1 MNFLRNNRVDVL
13 VLDYLLGDEEID
25 GLPMIKQLMS
35 NFPWLKILLS
45 STLENTAIVRMA
57 LKIGVR
63 GMLVKAVIYRSGE
76 CGASGR
82 GGAYLSV
89 RKYGERVL
97 PDFRA
102 LCRPEIGFRG

>member
-1 MNFLRNNRVDVL
+1 MNPFSGKKIYVALLDDHPIVRKGMEIIFSQEPDFELKGSFATRIELMNFLRNNRVDVL

-57 LKIGVR
+57 LK
-63 GMLVKAVIYRSGE
+63 
-76 CGASGR
+76 
-82 GGAYLSV
+82 LS
-89 RKYGERVL
+89 L
-97 PDFRA
+97 
-102 LCRPEIGFRG
+102 IHI